1 MIVTLHLYMSRV
13 LLEQHAVN

>member
-13 LLEQHAVN
+13 LLEQHAVS